1 MNPQPGVEH
10 FSGESYDTKER
21 FISYWHQIH
30 EIISLEPKKV
40 LEVGIGNGFL
50 TRYLREKGWDV
61 TTLDIV
67 SELRPDVA
75 GSVLSLP
82 FGDTAFDVV
91 TCFEVLEHL
100 PYDDFTKALEELRR
114 VSRRHL
120 ILSVPDHTAVYRVNI
135 ELPRMK
141 PIKRLVPH
149 PFPKPPPHEFDGEHY
164 WIIGKSNYPLEKIS
178 HDIER
183 TGFKIVE
190 TYRVFEFYGH
200 RFFSLEKS

>member
-1 MNPQPGVEH
+1 MNPQPGPDH
-10 FSGESYDTKER
+10 FSPESYDTKER

-67 SELRPDVA
+67 SELKPDVA

-91 TCFEVLEHL
+91 TCFQVLEHL
-100 PYDDFTKALEELRR
+100 PYDDFTKALEELHRIKEIAR
-114 VSRRHL
+114 
-120 ILSVPDHTAVYRVNI
+120 IEDGPQTKAV
-135 ELPRMK
+135 L
-141 PIKRLVPH
+141 
-149 PFPKPPPHEFDGEHY
+149 
-164 WIIGKSNYPLEKIS
+164 
-178 HDIER
+178 
-183 TGFKIVE
+183 
-190 TYRVFEFYGH
+190 
-200 RFFSLEKS
+200 

>member
-1 MNPQPGVEH
+1 MNPQPGPDH
-10 FSGESYDTKER
+10 FSPESYDTKES

-40 LEVGIGNGFL
+40 LEVGIGNGFV
-50 TRYLREKGWDV
+50 TRYVREKGWDV
-61 TTLDIV
+61 TTLDTV

-135 ELPRMK
+135 ELPRIK
-141 PIKRLVPH
+141 PIKRLVSH
-149 PFPKPPPHEFDGEHY
+149 PFPKPPPHEFDGKYY

>member
-1 MNPQPGVEH
+1 MNPQPGPDH
-10 FSGESYDTKER
+10 FSPESYDTKER

-40 LEVGIGNGFL
+40 LEVGIGNGFV

-149 PFPKPPPHEFDGEHY
+149 PFPKPLPHEFDGEHY

-183 TGFKIVE
+183 TGFRIVE

>member
-1 MNPQPGVEH
+1 MNPQPGPDH
-10 FSGESYDTKER
+10 FSPESYDTKER

-40 LEVGIGNGFL
+40 LEVGIGNGFV
-50 TRYLREKGWDV
+50 TRYLREKGCGV

-67 SELRPDVA
+67 SELGPDVT
-75 GSVLSLP
+75 GSVLSMP
-82 FGDTAFDVV
+82 FENAAFDVV
-91 TCFEVLEHL
+91 VCFEVLEHL
-100 PYDDFTKALEELRR
+100 PYDDFPKALEELSR
-114 VSRRHL
+114 VSRKHVV
-120 ILSVPDHTAVYRVNI
+120 LSLPDHTAVYRVNI

-149 PFPKPPPHEFDGEHY
+149 PFPRPPFHEFDGEHY

-190 TYRVFEFYGH
+190 TYRAFEFYGH

>member
-1 MNPQPGVEH
+1 MNPQPGPDH
-10 FSGESYDTKER
+10 FSPESYDTKER

-30 EIISLEPKKV
+30 EIISLEPKTV
-40 LEVGIGNGFL
+40 LEVGIGNGFV
-50 TRYLREKGWDV
+50 TKYLREKGWDV

-135 ELPRMK
+135 ELPRIK
-141 PIKRLVPH
+141 PIKRLVSH
-149 PFPKPPPHEFDGEHY
+149 PFPKPPPHEFDGEYY

>member
-1 MNPQPGVEH
+1 MNPQPGPDH
-10 FSGESYDTKER
+10 FSSESYDTKER

-40 LEVGIGNGFL
+40 LEVGIGNGFV

-149 PFPKPPPHEFDGEHY
+149 PFPKLPPHEFDGEHY

-183 TGFKIVE
+183 TGFRIVE